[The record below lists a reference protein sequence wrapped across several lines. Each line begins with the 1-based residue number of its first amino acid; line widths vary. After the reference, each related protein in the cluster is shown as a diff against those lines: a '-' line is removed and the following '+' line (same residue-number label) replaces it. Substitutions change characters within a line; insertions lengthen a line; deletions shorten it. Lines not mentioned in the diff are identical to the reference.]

1 MATDDERAT
10 RSRRQ
15 LILIGAGA
23 IALAALLFLI
33 WLLVLRTPMVPA
45 FTKLKATDAS
55 LIVDELRRQKV
66 PYKLADDGATV
77 LVPQDQVDAA
87 RLDILGG
94 DLPLKGTVGFELF
107 SKSDMGLT
115 EFAQKINYQ
124 RALQGELAR
133 TLMSMST
140 VESARVHIT
149 LPETGVFQEEH
160 RPAKA
165 SVTITPK
172 PGALVDGRAVMGIQR
187 LVASAVEDLDA
198 ANVVVLDGGG
208 KQLSAEPL
216 GAAADP
222 AAASSAES
230 IEQTYAAR
238 IRPVLLQLVADPA
251 MRITVIMPPRKP
263 DTSLGAPPHP
273 LRVMLA
279 LAVPA
284 PADLRLRA
292 VPLLQSAVGFD
303 PAAGDSL
310 EIVQLPLTS
319 PYQVGTPIAS
329 AAGLPAPDA
338 PWGRSKPPTFGI
350 GLILAAVIVAIGA
363 AVLFS
368 PLGRP
373 LLRRHDPATFAGRLR
388 GLLEREDL
396 LARKDGANRG

>member
-1 MATDDERAT
+1 V
-10 RSRRQ
+10 
-15 LILIGAGA
+15 ILIGTGA
-23 IALAALLFLI
+23 VALAVLIFLL
-33 WLLVLRTPMVPA
+33 WLLVLRTPMAPA
-45 FTKLKATDAS
+45 FTDLKPADAA
-55 LIVDELRRQKV
+55 LIVDELKRQKV
-66 PYKLADDGATV
+66 PYKLADDGSTV
-77 LVPQDQVDAA
+77 LVARDQVDSA
-87 RLDILGG
+87 RIGILGG

-149 LPETGVFQEEH
+149 LPETAVFQEEH

-172 PGALVDGRAVMGIQR
+172 LGALVDGRAVMGIQR

-198 ANVVVLDGGG
+198 ANVVVLDAGG

-216 GAAADP
+216 GGAIDP
-222 AAASSAES
+222 AVTSGAES
-230 IEQTYAAR
+230 SEQAYAAR
-238 IRPVLLQLVADPA
+238 IRPVLMQLVADPA
-251 MRITVIMPPRKP
+251 MRITVILPPRKMDRVP
-263 DTSLGAPPHP
+263 NTPPHP
-273 LRVMLA
+273 LRVNLA

-284 PADLRLRA
+284 PADLRPRA
-292 VPLLQSAVGFD
+292 TALLQSTLGFD

-310 EIVQLPLTS
+310 DIVQLPPSS
-319 PYQVGTPIAS
+319 PYQLGTPIAS
-329 AAGLPAPDA
+329 AVGLPAPGA
-338 PWGRSKPPTFGI
+338 LWGKDRPAALGV
-350 GLILAAVIVAIGA
+350 GWMLAAAIAAIAA

-373 LLRRHDPATFAGRLR
+373 LLRRRDPAAFAGRLR
-388 GLLEREDL
+388 RLLERE
-396 LARKDGANRG
+396 AEANRG

>member
-1 MATDDERAT
+1 VAGETERAS

-15 LILIGAGA
+15 LILVGVGAA
-23 IALAALLFLI
+23 VLAALIFLLWLFA
-33 WLLVLRTPMVPA
+33 LRTPMVPA
-45 FTKLKATDAS
+45 FTNLKATDAS
-55 LIVDELRRQKV
+55 LIVDELTRQKV
-66 PYKLADDGATV
+66 PYKLADDGSTI
-77 LVPQDQVDAA
+77 LVPQDQVDSA
-87 RLDILGG
+87 RIGILGG

-133 TLMSMST
+133 TLMSIST

-172 PGALVDGRAVMGIQR
+172 LGALVDGRAVMGIQR

-198 ANVVVLDGGG
+198 SNVVVLDAGG

-216 GAAADP
+216 AGMLDP
-222 AAASSAES
+222 AATSSADS
-230 IEQTYAAR
+230 AEQSYAAR
-238 IRPVLLQLVADPA
+238 IRPVLMQLVADPA
-251 MRITVIMPPRKP
+251 MRVTVIMPPQKP
-263 DTSLGAPPHP
+263 GTTPSASPHP

-284 PADLRLRA
+284 PADLRARA
-292 VPLLQSAVGFD
+292 VPLLQSGVGFD

-310 EIVQLPLTS
+310 EIVQLPPSS

-329 AAGLPAPDA
+329 AVGLPTRESMWD
-338 PWGRSKPPTFGI
+338 RSKPPALGI
-350 GLILAAVIVAIGA
+350 GWILAVVIAAIA
-363 AVLFS
+363 AALLFS

-373 LLRRHDPATFAGRLR
+373 LLRRQDSSAFTRRLR
-388 GLLEREDL
+388 QLLDREEE
-396 LARKDGANRG
+396 ARRG

>member
-1 MATDDERAT
+1 MTGDDERT
-10 RSRRQ
+10 RRSRRQ

-23 IALAALLFLI
+23 IALAMLIFLL

-45 FTKLKATDAS
+45 FANLKAADAS
-55 LIVDELRRQKV
+55 LIVEELKRQKV
-66 PYKLADDGATV
+66 PYKLADDGSTI
-77 LVPQDQVDAA
+77 LLPQDQVDSA
-87 RLDILGG
+87 RIGILGG

-133 TLMSMST
+133 TLMSMSS

-165 SVTITPK
+165 SVTVTPK
-172 PGALVDGRAVMGIQR
+172 LGAVIDGRAVMGIQR

-198 ANVVVLDGGG
+198 SNVVVLDAGG

-216 GAAADP
+216 GGAIDP
-222 AAASSAES
+222 AAASFADSAEQS
-230 IEQTYAAR
+230 YAAR
-238 IRPVLLQLVADPA
+238 IRPVLMQLVADPA
-251 MRITVIMPPRKP
+251 MRVTVIMPPKRG
-263 DTSLGAPPHP
+263 DTIAAAAPHP
-273 LRVMLA
+273 LRIVLT
-279 LAVPA
+279 LAVAA
-284 PADLRLRA
+284 PAGLRA
-292 VPLLQSAVGFD
+292 KAIPLLQSTIGFD

-310 EIVQLPLTS
+310 EIVQLPPAS

-329 AAGLPAPDA
+329 AVGLPVPGARWDS
-338 PWGRSKPPTFGI
+338 GKPPALAI
-350 GLILAAVIVAIGA
+350 GWILAAVIVAIAA

-373 LLRRHDPATFAGRLR
+373 LLRRHDPSVFAARLR
-388 GLLEREDL
+388 QVLDRDEEV
-396 LARKDGANRG
+396 KRG

>member
-1 MATDDERAT
+1 MPDDDERAA

-15 LILIGAGA
+15 AILIGAGA
-23 IALAALLFLI
+23 VALAALIFLL

-45 FTKLKATDAS
+45 FTNLKATDAS
-55 LIVDELRRQKV
+55 LIVDELKRQKM
-66 PYKLADDGATV
+66 PYKLEDNGSTI
-77 LVPQDQVDAA
+77 LVSRDQVDAA
-87 RLDILGG
+87 RIGILGG

-216 GAAADP
+216 GGMVDP
-222 AAASSAES
+222 ATASSADS

-251 MRITVIMPPRKP
+251 MRITVIMPPQKP
-263 DTSLGAPPHP
+263 DTITATPHP

-284 PADLRLRA
+284 PADLRTKA
-292 VPLLQSAVGFD
+292 AALLQSAIGFD

-310 EIVQLPLTS
+310 EIVQLPPTS

-329 AAGLPAPDA
+329 AVGLPPPTA
-338 PWGRSKPPTFGI
+338 PWGRGKPPAL
-350 GLILAAVIVAIGA
+350 GLGWILAGVIVAIAA

-368 PLGRP
+368 PIGRP
-373 LLRRHDPATFAGRLR
+373 LLRRQDPAAFAGRLR
-388 GLLEREDL
+388 GLLDREDL
-396 LARKDGANRG
+396 LAQEDEADRG